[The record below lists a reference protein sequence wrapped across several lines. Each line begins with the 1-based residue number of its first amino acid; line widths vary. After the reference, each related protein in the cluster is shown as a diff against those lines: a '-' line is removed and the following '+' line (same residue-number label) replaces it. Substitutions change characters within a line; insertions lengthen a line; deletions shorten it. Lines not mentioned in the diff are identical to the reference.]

1 MEVLQTSPCH
11 MAMGTTGWCRL
22 EMGVYR
28 RTDSPTENLCSRD
41 VLDVESGTTGH
52 HGVLVLLEILYIPKP
67 ARSFSCH
74 LTVQLLFS
82 EGSSSFSSTLHYLF
96 SVLLWI
102 LSYIPYSAPL
112 PLWVSHQVSC
122 QHREYVIFIEEKTTK
137 GRTGDSE

>member
-1 MEVLQTSPCH
+1 MLEQTIVSMEVLQTSPCH

-82 EGSSSFSSTLHYLF
+82 EGSSSFSSTLCITFFQCFFGF
-96 SVLLWI
+96 SHIFLILLHFLCGFPI
-102 LSYIPYSAPL
+102 KLAASI
-112 PLWVSHQVSC
+112 
-122 QHREYVIFIEEKTTK
+122 
-137 GRTGDSE
+137 GNM